1 MAQGG
6 GTTSSNGL
14 YTTDRNGQIVIYGL
28 QPGTY
33 VVTEETA
40 PDGYLLDA
48 PSQTVEVNANDT
60 QTLTFYDTPIGGLII
75 TKIDEDT
82 GERLEGAQF
91 EIRKM
96 NGEIV
101 GTYYTDR
108 NGNIQLTELDSGWY
122 EVVELKAPD
131 GYLLDS
137 TPQQVEVK
145 DGETTTLEL
154 TNTASGS
161 MLIHKIDS
169 VTKEGIQGVKFMVY
183 DSSMTPIGEFESDDQ
198 GYVHLN
204 KTLEDGKY
212 YVREIVAADG
222 YILDNEVKSFWVES
236 GDTTMIE
243 WENTAEYAQIQVVKT
258 SADYN
263 STNGLPAGTPLA
275 GAVFTI
281 YDKRNNVVDTIQ
293 TNASGIASSK
303 LLPLGIYTVK
313 ETTAP
318 TNYGLNT
325 NTFTAD
331 LEFAGQVVQ
340 IQVTDPSI
348 TTGVTIKKTG
358 YQQVMNNSL
367 IRYTVSNV
375 ANTSS
380 VSLNS
385 FYWRDTIPTD
395 AMRLTRL
402 VTGTYSATQNYKV
415 TYTTNLNSNWQ
426 TAYDNLS
433 TAQNYTLDM
442 SASALGLASN
452 EYVTSFMLV
461 FGIVPSGFHQLT
473 DATVDGT
480 TLYALTNGYQFTNKA
495 DVGGLYGQY
504 WQQSI
509 ARWTTS
515 VYSNYKPYTPTLP
528 RTGY

>member
-1 MAQGG
+1 M
-6 GTTSSNGL
+6 
-14 YTTDRNGQIVIYGL
+14 Y
-28 QPGTY
+28 
-33 VVTEETA
+33 
-40 PDGYLLDA
+40 
-48 PSQTVEVNANDT
+48 
-60 QTLTFYDTPIGGLII
+60 
-75 TKIDEDT
+75 
-82 GERLEGAQF
+82 
-91 EIRKM
+91 
-96 NGEIV
+96 
-101 GTYYTDR
+101 
-108 NGNIQLTELDSGWY
+108 
-122 EVVELKAPD
+122 
-131 GYLLDS
+131 
-137 TPQQVEVK
+137 
-145 DGETTTLEL
+145 
-154 TNTASGS
+154 
-161 MLIHKIDS
+161 
-169 VTKEGIQGVKFMVY
+169 
-183 DSSMTPIGEFESDDQ
+183 
-198 GYVHLN
+198 
-204 KTLEDGKY
+204 
-212 YVREIVAADG
+212 
-222 YILDNEVKSFWVES
+222 
-236 GDTTMIE
+236 
-243 WENTAEYAQIQVVKT
+243 
-258 SADYN
+258 
-263 STNGLPAGTPLA
+263 
-275 GAVFTI
+275 
-281 YDKRNNVVDTIQ
+281 KRQ
-293 TNASGIASSK
+293 
-303 LLPLGIYTVK
+303 
-313 ETTAP
+313 
-318 TNYGLNT
+318 
-325 NTFTAD
+325 
-331 LEFAGQVVQ
+331 
-340 IQVTDPSI
+340 
-348 TTGVTIKKTG
+348 
-358 YQQVMNNSL
+358 
-367 IRYTVSNV
+367 VSNV

>member
-1 MAQGG
+1 
-6 GTTSSNGL
+6 
-14 YTTDRNGQIVIYGL
+14 
-28 QPGTY
+28 
-33 VVTEETA
+33 
-40 PDGYLLDA
+40 
-48 PSQTVEVNANDT
+48 
-60 QTLTFYDTPIGGLII
+60 
-75 TKIDEDT
+75 
-82 GERLEGAQF
+82 
-91 EIRKM
+91 M
-96 NGEIV
+96 NGELV

-108 NGNIQLTELDSGWY
+108 NGNIQLSELDSGWY

-169 VTKEGIQGVKFMVY
+169 VTKKGIQGVKFMVY
-183 DSSMTPIGEFESDDQ
+183 DSSMTPIGEYESDDQ

-204 KTLEDGKY
+204 KSLEDGKY

-222 YILDNEVKSFWVES
+222 YILDNEVKSFWVQS
-236 GDTTMIE
+236 GDTAMIE

-258 SADYN
+258 SADYS

-318 TNYGLNT
+318 TNYGLNP

-340 IQVTDPSI
+340 IQVSDPSI
-348 TTGVTIKKTG
+348 STGVTIKKTG

>member
-1 MAQGG
+1 M
-6 GTTSSNGL
+6 
-14 YTTDRNGQIVIYGL
+14 
-28 QPGTY
+28 
-33 VVTEETA
+33 
-40 PDGYLLDA
+40 
-48 PSQTVEVNANDT
+48 
-60 QTLTFYDTPIGGLII
+60 
-75 TKIDEDT
+75 
-82 GERLEGAQF
+82 
-91 EIRKM
+91 
-96 NGEIV
+96 
-101 GTYYTDR
+101 
-108 NGNIQLTELDSGWY
+108 
-122 EVVELKAPD
+122 
-131 GYLLDS
+131 
-137 TPQQVEVK
+137 
-145 DGETTTLEL
+145 
-154 TNTASGS
+154 
-161 MLIHKIDS
+161 
-169 VTKEGIQGVKFMVY
+169 
-183 DSSMTPIGEFESDDQ
+183 
-198 GYVHLN
+198 
-204 KTLEDGKY
+204 
-212 YVREIVAADG
+212 
-222 YILDNEVKSFWVES
+222 
-236 GDTTMIE
+236 
-243 WENTAEYAQIQVVKT
+243 
-258 SADYN
+258 
-263 STNGLPAGTPLA
+263 
-275 GAVFTI
+275 
-281 YDKRNNVVDTIQ
+281 VDTIQ

-385 FYWRDTIPTD
+385 FYWRDTSPSD